1 MIQKINTYT
10 PLHGVK
16 HLCKAAKNKLK
27 MLKPA
32 ADYDKL
38 VLSEQKV
45 KSKKNYFDWDAI
57 GKMLTFKM

>member
-1 MIQKINTYT
+1 
-10 PLHGVK
+10 LHGVK